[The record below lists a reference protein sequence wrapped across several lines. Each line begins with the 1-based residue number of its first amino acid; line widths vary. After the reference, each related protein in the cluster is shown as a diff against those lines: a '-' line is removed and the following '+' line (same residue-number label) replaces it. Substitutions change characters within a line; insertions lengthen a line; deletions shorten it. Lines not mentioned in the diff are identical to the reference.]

1 MDYDKLREEHPEVIS
16 MEQFYRI
23 CRISKQKA
31 RWILENGVV
40 PCRDSGK
47 KTRRF
52 QIRLEDVIVFLR
64 KRDDGL
70 LEGVIPVGGF
80 SSGSGTVS
88 QPQYELDSGELCSYL
103 LEQWQ
108 AEPDMLTTKQAATL
122 CGYTMYTMTRWAQD
136 GLVKAVLY
144 YRKYLVSKGS
154 LAEFLSSGAGQGI
167 TAMSQTHR
175 DLMDD
180 FSAQQ
185 QNSAMELGSMAL

>member
-1 MDYDKLREEHPEVIS
+1 MDYDKLREEYPKIIS

-23 CRISKQKA
+23 CRISKRKA

-80 SSGSGTVS
+80 SSGSTTVT
-88 QPQYELDSGELCSYL
+88 QPRYDLDSEMLCSFL

-108 AEPDMLTTKQAATL
+108 GEPDMLTTRQAATL

-136 GLVKAVLY
+136 GLVKGVLY

-154 LAEFLSSGAGQGI
+154 LAEFLSSRIGQGI
-167 TAMSQTHR
+167 TAMSELHR
-175 DLMDD
+175 ELLEE
-180 FSAQQ
+180 FCAQQ